1 MFFLL
6 IYMST
11 TVTPPVLYKQI
22 MNDNIVKYRC
32 DFIKYYT
39 VIILVIE
46 VLI

>member
-32 DFIKYYT
+32 DFILYYT
-39 VIILVIE
+39 LLSIIL
-46 VLI
+46 LIY